1 MVGLLHL
8 QGRRALLGS
17 EAVAGLGA
25 LAEVNSNFRRSP
37 GLLEPHVF
45 SINYFFF
52 ENLKKDR
59 NKDEEEKAGLVFG
72 NGGSLQPIDKQSLI
86 IDK

>member
-59 NKDEEEKAGLVFG
+59 NLDRQKRLGW
-72 NGGSLQPIDKQSLI
+72 SLEMEVHFSRSINNHS
-86 IDK
+86 